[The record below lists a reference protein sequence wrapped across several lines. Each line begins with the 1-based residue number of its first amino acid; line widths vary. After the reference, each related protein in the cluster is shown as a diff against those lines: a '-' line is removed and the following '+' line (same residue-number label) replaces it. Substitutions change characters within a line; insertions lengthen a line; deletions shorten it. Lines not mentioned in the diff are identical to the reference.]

1 MKIELVI
8 TILIWIDFWEI
19 YLMTIIYILKIKNYG
34 MESMREKIIESS
46 LQPHQAITSMLY
58 DDKLL
63 KVLENLHLFSNLNIL
78 LRILILT

>member
-8 TILIWIDFWEI
+8 TIPIWIDFWEI
-19 YLMTIIYILKIKNYG
+19 CLMTIIYILKIKNYG
-34 MESMREKIIESS
+34 LELMRERIIESS